1 MQDVEDIYALSP
13 MQHGLLFDSVTAES
27 SGMYVIQ
34 LEYFLTG
41 ALRREDFERAWNDT
55 AKRHAVL
62 RTSFHW
68 DEMEKPL
75 QVVHKNVEMKL
86 AFEDCSALN
95 EAEQTEKLEAFRKS
109 DRDGGYD
116 FEAAPLT
123 RMSLFKV
130 SGDGYRL
137 LWSFHHILMEGWSAS
152 LILSEVLERYR
163 AIRTGDALKLAEH
176 RPYRDYVGWFQEQ
189 DPKHAEDFWRNEL
202 AGFQVPT
209 RVGIDRSLTSLHS
222 PVTEF
227 DSIGIDL
234 SETES
239 SALAAFAKQHEITVN
254 TLVQGAWAVLLSTYA
269 GEQDVVFG
277 AIVSGRSVPLEGV
290 DTMIGLF
297 VNLMPVR
304 VQVGPDDALVPWLK
318 SLQLSQVKQRE
329 FEYCSLVDIKGWS
342 EIPPG
347 LPLFESLLVFE
358 NWTGDL
364 TVSDWD
370 SDLKVS
376 DVHGH
381 HGAPGYPMTVIVAPG
396 KQMMIGVSYDRTR
409 FEKESVER
417 LISNFRVLLTGLIS
431 DPQRTLGELPLLS
444 TDERQRMV
452 VDWNQT
458 ADDSASKDCV
468 HQQFEAQASKTPDAT
483 AVVCGEESL
492 SYRELDERSNQV
504 AAQLRVVGAN
514 NGDYVGL
521 FTERNLSMIVG
532 MLGILKAGSAY
543 LPLDPKHPKERLQY
557 LLEDSKASILL
568 TEAALKDKLP
578 EIAASLK
585 TVSIDGDAAVIA
597 GCSSERVDSG
607 ANPQSVA
614 YMIYTSGSTGKP
626 KGVMIA
632 HRSLAN
638 YVGHSID
645 MFGMQSSDRMLQFAS
660 ISFDAAAEEIY
671 PTLLSGATVV
681 LRDDDMLGS
690 VSTFLDTCG
699 EWGITIIDFPTAYWH
714 AIVEGL
720 AESKVPDSVRLVILG
735 GERANPEQL
744 SDWYEHVGPN
754 GPRLLNTYGPT
765 EATIV
770 ATVAELRASDEPTR
784 IVPIGGPV
792 RNTQVYVLD
801 PRGEPVPIGVP
812 GELHIAG
819 ECLAVGYFE
828 RPELT
833 AERFIANPFSDD
845 PKARLY
851 KSGDLVRYRSDGN
864 LEYVGRRDSQ
874 VKFRGYRIELEE
886 IESTLSQHE
895 RVHEAVVILR
905 EDEPGKQR
913 LVAYVVPRILA
924 AQPDPT
930 ANMLKEDLG
939 EVLPAY
945 MVPSAI
951 VFLDS
956 MPLTPH
962 GKVDQRALPVPDR
975 GRVERESGFIA
986 PRNELETQLAEIW
999 LGVLDVDRVGA
1010 HDNFFD
1016 LGGHS
1021 LLLMTVIAEIKKQIG
1036 VRVTPGELVLP
1047 TIGQL
1052 AKLCEERIKNPVA
1065 EKKAGGLMKKL
1076 TGWYKRS

>member
-27 SGMYVIQ
+27 TGMYLIQ

-41 ALRREDFERAWNDT
+41 SIRREAFEQAWQGT
-55 AKRHAVL
+55 VKRHAIL

-68 DEMEKPL
+68 DDMEKPL
-75 QVVHKNVEMKL
+75 QVVHKEAAIPM
-86 AFEDCSALN
+86 AFEDWSALS
-95 EAEQTEKLEAFRKS
+95 EVERDAKLAEFRTA
-109 DRDGGYD
+109 DREGGCD

-123 RMSLFKV
+123 RLALFKV
-130 SGDGYRL
+130 ADNSYRL

-152 LILSEVLERYR
+152 LILKEVLQRYQ
-163 AIRTGDALKLAEH
+163 ASDKGAELELTEH

-189 DPKHAEDFWRNEL
+189 DPKRAEGFWREEL
-202 AGFQVPT
+202 KGFQDPT
-209 RVGIDRSLTSLHS
+209 RLGIDRSLTSLHA

-227 DSIGIDL
+227 DALSIDL
-234 SETES
+234 SEAET
-239 SALAAFAKQHEITVN
+239 SALTAFAKKHEITLN
-254 TLVQGAWAVLLSTYA
+254 TLVQGAWAVLLSTYS
-269 GEQDVVFG
+269 GEEDVVFG
-277 AIVSGRSVPLEGV
+277 AIVSGRSVPLQGV

-304 VQVGPDDALVPWLK
+304 AHVSPEDALLPWLK
-318 SLQLSQVKQRE
+318 GLQVRQAKQRE
-329 FEYCSLVDIKGWS
+329 FEYCSLVEIKGWS

-358 NWTGDL
+358 NWSGDL

-370 SDLKVS
+370 TDLKVS

-396 KQMMIGVSYDRTR
+396 PRMMMGISYDRNR
-409 FEKESVER
+409 FERGSVER
-417 LISNFRVLLTGLIS
+417 LLSNFRVLLTGLTAN
-431 DPQRTLGELPLLS
+431 PARTLGELPML
-444 TDERQRMV
+444 TDGERREML

-458 ADDSASKDCV
+458 ADDSASKACV
-468 HQQFEAQASKTPDAT
+468 FEQFEAQAKATPDNI
-483 AVVCGEESL
+483 AVRLGDEQL
-492 SYRELDERSNQV
+492 TYRELDERANQV
-504 AAQLRVVGAN
+504 ANHLRERGAN
-514 NGDYVGL
+514 ESSRVALCAD
-521 FTERNLSMIVG
+521 RNPMMVVG
-532 MLGILKAGSAY
+532 MLAIMKAGSSY
-543 LPLDPKHPKERLQY
+543 LPLDPKHPKDRLQF
-557 LLEDSKASILL
+557 LLEDSKASLLL
-568 TEAALKDKLP
+568 TEEALGERLPAAAANLP
-578 EIAASLK
+578 NISL
-585 TVSIDGDAAVIA
+585 DGDAAAISA
-597 GCSSERVDSG
+597 CATTRPDT
-607 ANPQSVA
+607 SVTPEHEV
-614 YMIYTSGSTGKP
+614 YTIYTSGSTGKP
-626 KGVMIA
+626 KGVMIT

-638 YVGHSID
+638 YVAHATDVFEMSP
-645 MFGMQSSDRMLQFAS
+645 SDRMLQFAS

-671 PTLLSGATVV
+671 PTLISGATLV

-690 VSTFLDTCG
+690 VATFLDTCG
-699 EWGITIIDFPTAYWH
+699 DWGITIIDFPTAYWH

-720 AESKVPDSVRLVILG
+720 ADAEVPKSVRLAILG

-744 SDWYEHVGPN
+744 ADWYEHVGPG

-770 ATVAELRASDEPTR
+770 ATAAELRASDEPTR
-784 IVPIGGPV
+784 IVPIGRPV

-801 PRGEPVPIGVP
+801 RRGEPVPIGVP

-819 ECLAVGYFE
+819 EGIAKGYFE

-845 PKARLY
+845 PDSRLY
-851 KSGDLVRYRSDGN
+851 RTGDLVRYRSDGN
-864 LEYVGRRDSQ
+864 LEFVGRRDSQ

-895 RVHEAVVILR
+895 GVHEAVVLLR

-913 LVAYVVPRILA
+913 LVGYVVARSGEGQA
-924 AQPDPT
+924 VPT
-930 ANMLKEDLG
+930 ANELREELG
-939 EVLPAY
+939 VVLPAY

-951 VFLDS
+951 AFLDS

-962 GKVDQRALPVPDR
+962 GKVDTRALPVPDR
-975 GRVERESGFIA
+975 SSPERESGFTA
-986 PRNELETQLAEIW
+986 PRTELEQTIAEIW
-999 LGVLDVDRVGA
+999 LEVLDVDQVGA

-1021 LLLMTVIAEIKKQIG
+1021 LLLMTVIADLKKQVG

-1047 TIGQL
+1047 TVGQL
-1052 AKLCEERIKNPVA
+1052 AKLCEERLKNPGK